1 MYYWQ
6 DAAPRVAEYD
16 MKYYEQRDRI
26 AFDLAER
33 GDRLATAVL
42 LRIVQRD
49 ASEAKRAR
57 ASALLAT
64 LEAAS

>member
-1 MYYWQ
+1 MQ
-6 DAAPRVAEYD
+6 
-16 MKYYEQRDRI
+16 YYERRD
-26 AFDLAER
+26 ALALELAGR

-49 ASEAKRAR
+49 PSAAKRER
-57 ASALLAT
+57 ASALLAA

>member
-1 MYYWQ
+1 M
-6 DAAPRVAEYD
+6 R
-16 MKYYEQRDRI
+16 YYEQRDRI

-42 LRIVQRD
+42 MRIVQRD
-49 ASEAKRAR
+49 PSAEKRAR

-64 LEAAS
+64 LDAGAARAAGAPAS